1 MNVYSIRFFRNGK
14 WDKRGIRATA
24 YTQKE
29 AIAIARE
36 RKHIPQDEKVL
47 VSWHYVHINN
57 SYDFN

>member
-1 MNVYSIRFFRNGK
+1 MNVYSIRFFRNDK
-14 WDKRGIRATA
+14 WDKRGVRVTA
-24 YTQKE
+24 HTQKE

-57 SYDFN
+57 NYDFN